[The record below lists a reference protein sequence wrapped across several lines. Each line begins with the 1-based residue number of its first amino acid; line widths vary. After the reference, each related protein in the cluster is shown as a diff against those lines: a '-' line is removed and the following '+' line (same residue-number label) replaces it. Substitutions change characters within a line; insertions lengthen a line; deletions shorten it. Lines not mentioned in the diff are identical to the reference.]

1 MPRKRRDLVTLA
13 VREEVL
19 ARDGWRCVAAQLDPT
34 AGNCM
39 TEYGDRME
47 YPGGYNVTHL
57 ELHHVKDQPRMGV
70 RAESDADHL
79 VTLCPWHH
87 KYSGWGT
94 SKHGLGI
101 AREYLRRKAKPIS
114 SPAVGA
120 GTDEPDQVP
129 LLFPK
134 KGAHL

>member
-1 MPRKRRDLVTLA
+1 MATRKRRDVVTLA

-19 ARDGWRCVAAQLDPT
+19 ARDGWRCVAPTLDPS

-39 TEYGDRME
+39 TDFGDMME

-57 ELHHVKDQPRMGV
+57 ELHHVKDQPMMGK

-94 SKHGLGI
+94 SKHGLGLL
-101 AREYLRRKAKPIS
+101 REYLRRHRGERPPTAE
-114 SPAVGA
+114 ADA
-120 GTDEPDQVP
+120 Q
-129 LLFPK
+129 LAFPK
-134 KGAHL
+134 RDVEP